1 MRKFGQDEYY
11 DFYNP
16 EIEDVGVDYVEPY
29 VDIYAFD
36 YDPGTGFTETIPAED
51 YPSEIRYVTNYQE
64 QQAAIQVQATS
75 GAGFFDIFKSI
86 LGLAAPVITSA
97 MRAGQTPTT
106 TLPKIST
113 GLPVKTAGLSL
124 SSLTS
129 NPLLLIGL
137 GLGGFLLLRGRGKGR
152 RK

>member
-1 MRKFGQDEYY
+1 MKLFGQDEYDY
-11 DFYNP
+11 AAAEGYETP
-16 EIEDVGVDYVEPY
+16 YYEDPY

-36 YDPGTGFTETIPAED
+36 YDPGTGGAETIPAFD
-51 YPSEIRYVTNYQE
+51 YPSEARYVTNYQE
-64 QQAAIQVQATS
+64 QQAVIQAQAAS

-86 LGLAAPVITSA
+86 LGLATPVITSA

-106 TLPKIST
+106 TLPRTSI

-137 GLGGFLLLRGRGKGR
+137 GLGGFLLLRKR